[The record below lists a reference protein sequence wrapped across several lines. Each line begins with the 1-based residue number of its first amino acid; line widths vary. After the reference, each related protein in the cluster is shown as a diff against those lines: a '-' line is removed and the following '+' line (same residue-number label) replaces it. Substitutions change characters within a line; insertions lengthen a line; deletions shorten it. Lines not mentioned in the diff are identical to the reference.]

1 MLNIAISAYSTC
13 IQRPRCGGFRW
24 NITVTFGAEKLERC
38 DYRMWKKLKIPG
50 MFIPFDRMHEREL
63 TSAQL
68 DFRYVFIIRARDV

>member
-1 MLNIAISAYSTC
+1 
-13 IQRPRCGGFRW
+13 
-24 NITVTFGAEKLERC
+24 V
-38 DYRMWKKLKIPG
+38 KKIED